1 MEDYRNML
9 RQVLLGRSSCNQ
21 IAAQRSMSHH
31 TVRRALRLARE
42 AELTVERLDELGDAE
57 IRKLFYP
64 HTRTADFIE
73 PDWEEERV
81 YLRPGRNRLEGYARY
96 RDRVGEG
103 RAMAYR
109 TYCVRLK
116 AYLDTLDITMRLEHL
131 PGQDMQTDFA
141 GYKPLAYDHDGTLRE
156 WKLFVACLPFS
167 NLVHASITSS
177 EKIVE
182 HIAANVAAL
191 EYIGGA
197 TVSIVPDNL
206 KAAILSRQGGVV
218 KVQVVYQSFADHYCL
233 AVRPARPKRPQ
244 DKSGVENAVKLIQR
258 SLRVRG
264 LDRPIPRIAEL
275 KERLAGVVDDWNAKV
290 MRRAGGH
297 SRRSLYEAEERQH
310 MQPLPRYPFE
320 CFEAIRKVRVGR
332 DYHVEHAGSFYSVP
346 YRFVSKSATVKVK
359 AASIQVFIDGLLVAS
374 HPRHLRPGATVTNPA
389 HRPAS
394 HAAYASTDLT
404 EWAQRYPEAV
414 CELAAVEMAREV
426 TPQMRSRRSAWVKS
440 LPRIHSRQR
449 FVLACERAVALN
461 DKRFEHVA
469 NVLERGI
476 EGAPPPDAV
485 GQGVLRP
492 GLNVRGSGDFGLEG
506 ERA

>member
-9 RQVLLGRSSCNQ
+9 RQVLGGRSSCNQ
-21 IAAQRSMSHH
+21 IAAQRRMSHH
-31 TVRRALRLARE
+31 TVRRALRLARA
-42 AELTVERLDELGDAE
+42 AELTVERLDELSDAE

-64 HTRTADFIE
+64 HSRPVDFFE
-73 PDWEEERV
+73 PDWEEERL

-96 RDRVGEG
+96 RDRAGEG

-109 TYCVRLK
+109 TYCDRLK

-141 GYKPLAYDHDGTLRE
+141 GYKPKAYDHDGTLRE

-167 NLVHASITSS
+167 DLMHASITSS
-177 EKIVE
+177 EKIAE

-191 EYIGGA
+191 EYFGGV

-218 KVQVVYQSFADHYCL
+218 RVQVNYQAFADHYCL

-244 DKSGVENAVKLIQR
+244 DKAAVENAVKLLQR

-264 LDRPIPRIAEL
+264 LDKPIPSIAEL
-275 KERLAGVVDDWNAKV
+275 KERLAGIVDDWNAKV

-297 SRRSLYEAEERQH
+297 SRRSLFEVEERQH

-346 YRFVSKSATVKVK
+346 FRLVGRTATLKVK
-359 AASIQVFIDGLLVAS
+359 AASIQIFADGLLVAT
-374 HPRHLRPGATVTNPA
+374 HPRHLGAGATVTNPA
-389 HRPAS
+389 HRPAN

-414 CELAAVEMAREV
+414 RELAAVEMAREV
-426 TPQMRSRRSAWVKS
+426 TPQMRSRRSAWVKGLS
-440 LPRIHSRQR
+440 RVHSRQR
-449 FVLACERAVALN
+449 FILACERAVALG

-469 NVLERGI
+469 NVLDRGI
-476 EGAPPPDAV
+476 ENAPPPDRA

-492 GLNVRGSGDFGLEG
+492 GLNVRGSESFDLEG
-506 ERA
+506 GRA